1 MNKIKW
7 TLMALA
13 IIFSIGGAFATRSHP
28 PKAVE
33 AGLYYY
39 NGSVYVP
46 VTGDM
51 GTGYFCFGNT
61 NTCTYFFNSSTQ
73 TYSPYTVGNYT
84 PISLTGK

>member
-7 TLMALA
+7 TLIALA
-13 IIFSIGGAFATRSHP
+13 IIFIIGGAFATRSHP

-46 VTGDM
+46 VTGNN
-51 GTGYFCFGNT
+51 GTGYICVGQANI
-61 NTCTYFFNSSTQ
+61 CTYFYNSSTQ
-73 TYSPYTVGNYT
+73 TYNPYNTGNYF
-84 PISLTGK
+84 PLSLTGK